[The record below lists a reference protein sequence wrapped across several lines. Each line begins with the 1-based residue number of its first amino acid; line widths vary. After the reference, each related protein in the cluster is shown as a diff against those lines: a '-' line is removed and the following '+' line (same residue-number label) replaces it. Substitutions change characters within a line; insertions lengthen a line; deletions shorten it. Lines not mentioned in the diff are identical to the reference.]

1 MSLGELNM
9 EGAIPSVGVMRGW
22 CVHERSPCRGGAAKC
37 NSARIVEIGGQFDTQ
52 SLAAP
57 QGDLQS
63 GVTDTQEGK
72 ELRERA
78 ARVHAKHARKSGAVL
93 TKAAPMAS
101 WTVVNRLY

>member
-1 MSLGELNM
+1 
-9 EGAIPSVGVMRGW
+9 MRGASTSAA
-22 CVHERSPCRGGAAKC
+22 RAGAALQ
-37 NSARIVEIGGQFDTQ
+37 SATAHIVETGGQFDTQ

-63 GVTDTQEGK
+63 GVTDTQEGGK

-78 ARVHAKHARKSGAVL
+78 ARFHAKHARKSGAVL